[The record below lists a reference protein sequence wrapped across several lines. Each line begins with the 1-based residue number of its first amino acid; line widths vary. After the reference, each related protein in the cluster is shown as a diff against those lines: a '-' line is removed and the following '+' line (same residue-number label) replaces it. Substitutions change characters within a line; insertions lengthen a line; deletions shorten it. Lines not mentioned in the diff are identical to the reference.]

1 MTMKTND
8 RILVVPEI
16 GKIKIWFDFNYYRP
30 DKEAV
35 HSALIAGSFVDYSSG
50 SLADID
56 NGLIVC
62 NYNPVTQEPG
72 DALKGAEHIAD
83 VIKKS
88 A

>member
-1 MTMKTND
+1 MTMKTNG

-35 HSALIAGSFVDYSSG
+35 HSALVAGSFADYHSG
-50 SLADID
+50 SLAEMD

-62 NYNPVTQEPG
+62 EYNPVTYEPV
-72 DALKGAEHIAD
+72 DALKGAERIVK
-83 VIKKS
+83 VIEAS